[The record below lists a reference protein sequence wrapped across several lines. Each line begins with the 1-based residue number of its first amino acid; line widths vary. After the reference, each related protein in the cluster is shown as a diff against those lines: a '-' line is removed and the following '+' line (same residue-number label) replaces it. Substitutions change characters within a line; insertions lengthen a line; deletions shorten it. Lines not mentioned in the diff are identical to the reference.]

1 MNYPCSVIQDL
12 LPLYIDGVCSE
23 ESRKVIDEHL
33 AGCTACR
40 QLLDEMQAS
49 EQKPNL
55 QADVHAAK
63 VLENIKKRI
72 NSRVLRI
79 LIGAALAVALVA
91 GSIFILFSQPLK
103 QLGPEDVEMSAEIYD
118 LQALAAASAGLET
131 DEKQTAIFS
140 DPEDDSKLI
149 KVEIPSFG
157 EVTMS
162 EEMIMENPKL
172 SVISMGSKYHLR
184 IVHWDVEDD
193 TLYVSKITT
202 TLLGNEA
209 KDGHEVSVSL
219 HFEGF
224 DRIVY
229 RPEGGGEEVLLW
241 SKAQ

>member
-1 MNYPCSVIQDL
+1 MKYDCAVIQDL

-23 ESRKVIDEHL
+23 ESRKIIDEHL
-33 AGCTACR
+33 PECTACR
-40 QLLDEMQAS
+40 QMLAEMQAS
-49 EQKPNL
+49 EQESNL

-63 VLENIKKRI
+63 ALEGIKKRI
-72 NSRVLRI
+72 NSRMMRI

-91 GSIFILFSQPLK
+91 GGIFILFSEPLK

-118 LQALAAASAGLET
+118 LQALAASAGVEPE
-131 DEKQTAIFS
+131 EKSTAIFS
-140 DPEDDSKLI
+140 GPEDDSKLI
-149 KVEIPSFG
+149 HVEVPGFG
-157 EVTMS
+157 KVTMS
-162 EEMIMENPKL
+162 EEVIMENPKL

-229 RPEGGGEEVLLW
+229 RPESGGEEVLLW
-241 SKAQ
+241 SRN

>member
-12 LPLYIDGVCSE
+12 LPLYIDGVCSQ
-23 ESRKVIDEHL
+23 ESKKLVEAHL
-33 AGCTACR
+33 AECTVCGQILEEMKNTAPAANR
-40 QLLDEMQAS
+40 QTDLR
-49 EQKPNL
+49 
-55 QADVHAAK
+55 AAE
-63 VLENIKKRI
+63 VLKQIKKRI
-72 NSRVLRI
+72 NSRVARI
-79 LIGAALAVALVA
+79 LLSAGLAAALVS

-131 DEKQTAIFS
+131 DEKQTVIFS

-149 KVEIPSFG
+149 KVEVPSFG

-209 KDGHEVSVSL
+209 LDGHEVSVSL

-229 RPEGGGEEVLLW
+229 RPEDGGEETLLW
-241 SKAQ
+241 SRE

>member
-23 ESRKVIDEHL
+23 ESRKLVKAHL
-33 AGCTACR
+33 AECTVCGQMLEEMKNTAPAANR
-40 QLLDEMQAS
+40 QTDLR
-49 EQKPNL
+49 
-55 QADVHAAK
+55 AAE
-63 VLENIKKRI
+63 VLKQIKKRI
-72 NSRVLRI
+72 NSRMARI
-79 LIGAALAVALVA
+79 LLAAGLAVALVA

-131 DEKQTAIFS
+131 DEKQTVIFS

-149 KVEIPSFG
+149 KVEVPSFG

-193 TLYVSKITT
+193 TLYVSKFTT

-209 KDGHEVSVSL
+209 LDGHEVSVSL

-229 RPEGGGEEVLLW
+229 RPEGGGEETLLW
-241 SKAQ
+241 SRE

>member
-23 ESRKVIDEHL
+23 ESRKLVKAHL
-33 AGCTACR
+33 AECTVCGQILEEMKNTAPAANR
-40 QLLDEMQAS
+40 QTDLR
-49 EQKPNL
+49 
-55 QADVHAAK
+55 AAE
-63 VLENIKKRI
+63 VLKQIKKRI
-72 NSRVLRI
+72 NSRVARI
-79 LIGAALAVALVA
+79 LLAAVGAAALVS
-91 GSIFILFSQPLK
+91 GSIFLLFSEPLK

-131 DEKQTAIFS
+131 DEKQTIIFS

-149 KVEIPSFG
+149 KVEVPSFG

-184 IVHWDVEDD
+184 IVHWTVEED

-202 TLLGNEA
+202 TLWGNEA
-209 KDGHEVSVSL
+209 LDGHEVSTSL
-219 HFEGF
+219 HLESF

-229 RPEGGGEEVLLW
+229 RPEDGGEETLLW
-241 SKAQ
+241 SRE

>member
-12 LPLYIDGVCSE
+12 LPLYIDGVCSQ
-23 ESRKVIDEHL
+23 ESRKLVEAHL
-33 AGCTACR
+33 AECTVCGQILEEMKSTAPAANR
-40 QLLDEMQAS
+40 QTDLR
-49 EQKPNL
+49 
-55 QADVHAAK
+55 AAE
-63 VLENIKKRI
+63 VLKQIKKRI
-72 NSRVLRI
+72 NSRVARI
-79 LIGAALAVALVA
+79 LLAAGLAAAVVS

-131 DEKQTAIFS
+131 DEKQTVIFS

-149 KVEIPSFG
+149 KVEVPSFG

-209 KDGHEVSVSL
+209 LDGHEVSVSL

-229 RPEGGGEEVLLW
+229 RPEDGGEETLLW
-241 SKAQ
+241 SRE

>member
-23 ESRKVIDEHL
+23 ESRKLVKAHL
-33 AGCTACR
+33 AECTVCGQMLEEMKNTAPAANR
-40 QLLDEMQAS
+40 QTDLR
-49 EQKPNL
+49 
-55 QADVHAAK
+55 AAE
-63 VLENIKKRI
+63 VLKQIKKRI
-72 NSRVLRI
+72 NSRVARI
-79 LIGAALAVALVA
+79 LLAAVGAAALVS

-131 DEKQTAIFS
+131 DEKQTVIFS

-149 KVEIPSFG
+149 KVEVPSFG

-184 IVHWDVEDD
+184 TVHWDVEDD

-209 KDGHEVSVSL
+209 LDGHEVSVSL

>member
-12 LPLYIDGVCSE
+12 LPLYIDGVCSQ
-23 ESRKVIDEHL
+23 ESRKLVETHL
-33 AGCTACR
+33 AECTVCGQILEEMKSTAPAANR
-40 QLLDEMQAS
+40 QTDLR
-49 EQKPNL
+49 
-55 QADVHAAK
+55 AAE
-63 VLENIKKRI
+63 VLKQIKKRI
-72 NSRVLRI
+72 NSRVARI
-79 LIGAALAVALVA
+79 LLSAGLAAALVS

-131 DEKQTAIFS
+131 DEKQTVIFS

-149 KVEIPSFG
+149 KVEVPSFG

-209 KDGHEVSVSL
+209 LDGHEVSVSL

-229 RPEGGGEEVLLW
+229 RPEGGGEETLLW
-241 SKAQ
+241 SRE

>member
-12 LPLYIDGVCSE
+12 LPLYIDGVCSQ
-23 ESRKVIDEHL
+23 ESKKLVEAHL
-33 AGCTACR
+33 AECTVCGQILEEMKNTAPAANR
-40 QLLDEMQAS
+40 QTDLR
-49 EQKPNL
+49 
-55 QADVHAAK
+55 AAE
-63 VLENIKKRI
+63 VLKQIKKRI
-72 NSRVLRI
+72 NSRVARI
-79 LIGAALAVALVA
+79 LLSAGLAAALVS

-131 DEKQTAIFS
+131 DEKQTVIFS

-149 KVEIPSFG
+149 KVEVPSFG

-209 KDGHEVSVSL
+209 LDGHEVSVSL

-241 SKAQ
+241 SRE

>member
-12 LPLYIDGVCSE
+12 LPLYIDGVCSQ
-23 ESRKVIDEHL
+23 ESRKLVEAHL
-33 AGCTACR
+33 AECTVCGQILEEMKSTAPAANR
-40 QLLDEMQAS
+40 QTDLR
-49 EQKPNL
+49 
-55 QADVHAAK
+55 AAE
-63 VLENIKKRI
+63 VLKQIKKRI
-72 NSRVLRI
+72 NSRVARI
-79 LIGAALAVALVA
+79 LLSAGLAAALVS

-131 DEKQTAIFS
+131 DEKQTVIFS

-149 KVEIPSFG
+149 KVEVPSFG

-209 KDGHEVSVSL
+209 LDGHEVSVSL

-229 RPEGGGEEVLLW
+229 RPEGGGEETLLW
-241 SKAQ
+241 SRE